1 MKTRKKQE
9 RQEILLGLH
18 SVYEALKAGKRQIFK
33 IFISRDFNQPNIKK
47 IINFAIKKK
56 IPFEFIKSDF
66 LDVMTKNSKH
76 QGIAAKVGH
85 YPLVKID
92 IVFKEIK
99 NNSARDFILIIE
111 CLEDP
116 HNLGALIRTALC
128 VGIDFIMIPKN
139 RAVYPSP
146 SVSRASAGALEH
158 ANISLTTNTVSVI
171 QRLKNQGFWIAGLDA
186 QARTS
191 IFKTNL
197 PQKLV
202 LIVGGEH
209 KGIRPLV
216 KKQCDFLISLPQK
229 TGVSSLNASVAGG
242 AAMYEVF
249 RQKNL

>member
-9 RQEILLGLH
+9 KQEILIGLH
-18 SVYEALKAGKRQIFK
+18 CVYEALKSGKRQIFQ

-47 IINFAIKKK
+47 IIDFAVKKK
-56 IPFEFIKSDF
+56 IPLEFTKSDF

-76 QGIAAKVGH
+76 QGVVAKVGH
-85 YPLVKID
+85 YPLKKVDMI
-92 IVFKEIK
+92 FKEIK
-99 NNSARDFILIIE
+99 NNVNRNFILIIE

-128 VGIDFIMIPKN
+128 VGVDFIMIPKN

-146 SVSRASAGALEH
+146 SVSRASAGAMEH
-158 ANISLTTNTVSVI
+158 ADISLITNTVSI
-171 QRLKNQGFWIAGLDA
+171 IKRLKNQDFWVAGLDA
-186 QARTS
+186 HARTS
-191 IFKTNL
+191 IFKTNF
-197 PQKLV
+197 PQRLV
-202 LIVGGEH
+202 LVVGGEH

-229 TGVSSLNASVAGG
+229 TDISSLNASVAGG